1 MVSSH
6 WYEAVI
12 EKFGTVE
19 NFIDQLCEMQGLNKE
34 DSVSIKQ
41 EIAIKQLK
49 IKSIHKD
56 IIRLKQENRN
66 IGDKIKS
73 LYRNIGTNALKLID
87 CSETAGYTYND
98 RVMRDRTT
106 IDYLEKLQ
114 MINSMLINKHRSK
127 VKSLRSEL
135 QELKKELNVLGD
147 IKGEVK

>member
-1 MVSSH
+1 MS
-6 WYEAVI
+6 
-12 EKFGTVE
+12 
-19 NFIDQLCEMQGLNKE
+19 NK
-34 DSVSIKQ
+34 DIVNMTIQHHIKQ

-49 IKSIHKD
+49 VKSIHKN
-56 IIRLKQENRN
+56 IIRFKQENRN

-98 RVMRDRTT
+98 RVMRDHTT

-127 VKSLRSEL
+127 IRALM
-135 QELKKELNVLGD
+135 KELSA
-147 IKGEVK
+147 IKGD

>member
-1 MVSSH
+1 MS
-6 WYEAVI
+6 
-12 EKFGTVE
+12 
-19 NFIDQLCEMQGLNKE
+19 NK
-34 DSVSIKQ
+34 DIVDMIVRQHNAQ

-114 MINSMLINKHRSK
+114 MVNSMLINKHRSE
-127 VKSLRSEL
+127 VRV
-135 QELKKELNVLGD
+135 LKKELIA
-147 IKGEVK
+147 IKGEKQCGT

>member
-1 MVSSH
+1 M
-6 WYEAVI
+6 
-12 EKFGTVE
+12 F
-19 NFIDQLCEMQGLNKE
+19 DKE
-34 DSVSIKQ
+34 FYDNEVKPNMERFLTS
-41 EIAIKQLK
+41 AK
-49 IKSIHKD
+49 IKSIMLD
-56 IIRLKQENRN
+56 IIELKQENRN
-66 IGDKIKS
+66 IGGKIKS

-98 RVMRDRTT
+98 RVKRDHTT
-106 IDYLEKLQ
+106 IDYLDKLQ

>member
-1 MVSSH
+1 MYSDELFDMIVH
-6 WYEAVI
+6 QHNA
-12 EKFGTVE
+12 K
-19 NFIDQLCEMQGLNKE
+19 
-34 DSVSIKQ
+34 

-49 IKSIHKD
+49 VKSIHKD

-98 RVMRDRTT
+98 RVMRDHTT

-127 VKSLRSEL
+127 VKA
-135 QELKKELNVLGD
+135 LKKELSA
-147 IKGEVK
+147 IKGEK

>member
-1 MVSSH
+1 MYNNEFVNMTIQH
-6 WYEAVI
+6 H
-12 EKFGTVE
+12 
-19 NFIDQLCEMQGLNKE
+19 
-34 DSVSIKQ
+34 IKQ
-41 EIAIKQLK
+41 EIAIKQLN

-73 LYRNIGTNALKLID
+73 LYGNIGTNALKLID

-98 RVMRDRTT
+98 RVIRDHTT

>member
-1 MVSSH
+1 MLDINAMILM
-6 WYEAVI
+6 Y
-12 EKFGTVE
+12 
-19 NFIDQLCEMQGLNKE
+19 NKE
-34 DSVSIKQ
+34 Q
-41 EIAIKQLK
+41 IAIKQLK

-73 LYRNIGTNALKLID
+73 LYCNIGTNALKLID

-98 RVMRDRTT
+98 RVMRDHTT
-106 IDYLEKLQ
+106 IGYLEKLQ

-135 QELKKELNVLGD
+135 QELKSGLD
-147 IKGEVK
+147 DSKGEMK

>member
-1 MVSSH
+1 MSNNEFVNMTIQH
-6 WYEAVI
+6 H
-12 EKFGTVE
+12 
-19 NFIDQLCEMQGLNKE
+19 
-34 DSVSIKQ
+34 IKQ

-73 LYRNIGTNALKLID
+73 LYRNISTNALKLID
-87 CSETAGYTYND
+87 CSETVGYTYND
-98 RVMRDRTT
+98 RVMRDHTT

-127 VKSLRSEL
+127 IRALRSEL

-147 IKGEVK
+147 IKGEK

>member
-1 MVSSH
+1 MLDINAMILK
-6 WYEAVI
+6 Y
-12 EKFGTVE
+12 
-19 NFIDQLCEMQGLNKE
+19 NKE
-34 DSVSIKQ
+34 Q
-41 EIAIKQLK
+41 IAIKQLK

-73 LYRNIGTNALKLID
+73 LYSNIGTNALKLID

-98 RVMRDRTT
+98 RVMRDHTT

-114 MINSMLINKHRSK
+114 TINSMLINKHRSK

-135 QELKKELNVLGD
+135 QELKSGLD
-147 IKGEVK
+147 DSKGEMK

>member
-1 MVSSH
+1 MYNDELVNMVIQH
-6 WYEAVI
+6 H
-12 EKFGTVE
+12 
-19 NFIDQLCEMQGLNKE
+19 
-34 DSVSIKQ
+34 IKQ

-73 LYRNIGTNALKLID
+73 LYCNISTNALKPID

-98 RVMRDRTT
+98 RVMRDHTT

-114 MINSMLINKHRSK
+114 MVNSMLINKHRSK
-127 VKSLRSEL
+127 IRA
-135 QELKKELNVLGD
+135 LKKELND
-147 IKGEVK
+147 IKGDIE